1 MATANNQ
8 LSYIKIRGGWEMNI
22 TKKLTKTSRVKMNL
36 LKVRLQTIRLKKL
49 LENTKGI
56 IAFIDDGKEKLSGE
70 YIFDRYYNVSLVD
83 KIIERTR
90 GVVFDS
96 SVLVPE
102 GSHEIYSSFDE
113 CKKFAE
119 ESLLIPFT
127 QKEITDFHNHND
139 ESFEDT
145 PECKMLADALSWA
158 GNFEQGNKKSVMAII
173 SNVFDH
179 VFLCFEKNKP
189 YMKGTYQLEIES
201 HGYTNHIELVDLGE
215 GISEA
220 KDGSYSFDNL
230 NCKPLRLILDETFEN
245 RLKGSGKSYRNWFAI
260 ITDSYLGLQCLEP
273 GFSLHL
279 ETALMDNMDSNF
291 IFLYSK
297 NLNIEKKQLQPE
309 CSFINTPLGRLTW
322 NNKTDISSFEK
333 NIDQIGDILFSA

>member
-1 MATANNQ
+1 
-8 LSYIKIRGGWEMNI
+8 MNV
-22 TKKLTKTSRVKMNL
+22 TKKLTKTSGVKMDL
-36 LKVRLQTIRLKKL
+36 LKMRLQAIRLKKM
-49 LENTKGI
+49 LENTRGI
-56 IAFIDDGKEKLSGE
+56 IDLIYDGEEKLSGE

-83 KIIERTR
+83 KIIERAR

-96 SVLVPE
+96 TVLVPE

-139 ESFEDT
+139 ETFEDT
-145 PECKMLADALSWA
+145 PEYKMLTDALSWA

-173 SNVFDH
+173 GNVFDH

-189 YMKGTYQLEIES
+189 DMKGTYQLEIES

-245 RLKGSGKSYRNWFAI
+245 RFKGSGKSDRNWFAI

-309 CSFINTPLGRLTW
+309 CGFINTPLGRLTW
-322 NNKTDISSFEK
+322 NNKTDIYSFEK
-333 NIDQIGDILFSA
+333 NIDRIGDIFFSASSNKFMASQKV